1 MSANTKSAN
10 AKSTNAKKKIGVL
23 GASGYTGADAV
34 RLLARHP
41 GVEISALTANT
52 HAGKAMGEVF
62 PHFFMLD
69 LPVLTEWEKVD
80 WTTLD
85 AVFCGLPHGTTQ
97 EIIAAVLKA
106 NPAIKILDMS
116 ADFRLRNQADYA
128 QWYGHEHRALELQG
142 EAVYGLTELYRNEIA
157 AARLVA
163 CPGCYPTAVLLALV
177 PLVRGGLVD
186 AHDLVID
193 AKSGVTGAG
202 RGLKQ
207 NTLFAEAG
215 EGLSPYSI
223 AMHRHTAEIDQEIGV
238 AAGTAVTANFTPHL
252 IPMARGELCTC
263 YVRLNGASADDL
275 RAALENAYRDEPFV
289 HVLKEGVM
297 PQTQNVRG
305 SNYVQIGVF
314 ADRIKGRA
322 IVISTLDNLVKGS
335 AGQAIQNMN
344 LMFGW
349 PETLGLEQIAL
360 FP

>member
-1 MSANTKSAN
+1 MC
-10 AKSTNAKKKIGVL
+10 AKKIAVL

-41 GVEISALTANT
+41 HAEISALTAST
-52 HAGKAMGEVF
+52 HAGKAMADVF
-62 PHFFMLD
+62 AHFFPLD
-69 LPVLTEWEKVD
+69 LPDLTDWEKVD
-80 WTTLD
+80 WRTLD

-106 NPAIKILDMS
+106 NPAIKVIDMS
-116 ADFRLRNQADYA
+116 ADFRLRDKATYA
-128 QWYGHEHRALELQG
+128 RWYGHEHRALELQG
-142 EAVYGLTELYRNEIA
+142 EAVYGLTELYRKQIT

-177 PLVRGGLVD
+177 PLVKAGLVD

-207 NTLFAEAG
+207 STLFSEAG
-215 EGLSPYSI
+215 EGLSPYSV
-223 AMHRHTAEIDQEIGV
+223 AMHRHTAEIDQEIGI
-238 AAGTAVTANFTPHL
+238 AAGVAVTANFTPHL

-263 YVRLNGASADDL
+263 YVRLNSASADDL
-275 RAALENAYRDEPFV
+275 RAALERAYRDEPFV
-289 HVLKEGVM
+289 HVAKKGVA

-305 SNYVQIGVF
+305 SNHVQIGVF
-314 ADRIKGRA
+314 DDRIKGRA
-322 IVISTLDNLVKGS
+322 IVIATLDNLVKGS

-349 PETLGLEQIAL
+349 PETTGLEQIAL

>member
-1 MSANTKSAN
+1 MA
-10 AKSTNAKKKIGVL
+10 AKKKIGVL

-41 GVEISALTANT
+41 QVEISALTANT
-52 HAGKAMGEVF
+52 HAGKAMDEVF

-69 LPVLTEWEKVD
+69 LPRLVEWEKVD
-80 WTTLD
+80 WTKLD

-97 EIIAAVLKA
+97 EITAAVMAA

-116 ADFRLRNQADYA
+116 ADFRLRDMSAYA
-128 QWYGHEHRALELQG
+128 QWYGHEHRAPRLQG
-142 EAVYGLTELYRNEIA
+142 EAVYGLTEFYREKIT

-163 CPGCYPTAVLLALV
+163 CPGCYPTAALLALV
-177 PLVRGGLVD
+177 PIVKVKLID
-186 AHDLVID
+186 ADDIVID

-207 NTLFAEAG
+207 STLFSEAG
-215 EGLSPYSI
+215 EGLSPYSVGT
-223 AMHRHTAEIDQEIGV
+223 HRHAPEIEQEIGV
-238 AAGTAVTANFTPHL
+238 AAGSSVTVNFTPHL
-252 IPMARGELCTC
+252 IPMARGELCTS
-263 YVRLNGASADDL
+263 YVKLNGASADDL
-275 RAALENAYRDEPFV
+275 RAALSQAYRNEPFV
-289 HVLKEGVM
+289 HVAKKGVV

-314 ADRIKGRA
+314 ADRIKNRA
-322 IVISTLDNLVKGS
+322 IVISVLDNLVKGS

-344 LMFGW
+344 LMLGF
-349 PETLGLEQIAL
+349 PETMGLEQVAL

>member
-1 MSANTKSAN
+1 MSTS
-10 AKSTNAKKKIGVL
+10 KKIGIL

-41 GVEISALTANT
+41 NAEIVALTANT
-52 HAGKAMGEVF
+52 HVGKAMDEVF

-69 LPVLTEWEKVD
+69 LPRLVEWEKVD
-80 WTTLD
+80 WTQLD

-97 EIIAAVLKA
+97 EIIAAVMAA

-116 ADFRLRNQADYA
+116 ADFRLRDMGAYA
-128 QWYGHEHRALELQG
+128 QWYGREHRAPQLQG
-142 EAVYGLTELYRNEIA
+142 EAVYGLTELYRERIA

-163 CPGCYPTAVLLALV
+163 CPGCYPTAALLALV
-177 PLVRGGLVD
+177 PLAKAKLIDVD
-186 AHDLVID
+186 DIVID

-207 NTLFAEAG
+207 NTLFSEAG
-215 EGLSPYSI
+215 EGLSPYSV
-223 AMHRHTAEIDQEIGV
+223 ATHRHSPEIDQELGV

-252 IPMARGELCTC
+252 IPMSRGELCTC
-263 YVRLNGASADDL
+263 YVKLNGASADDL
-275 RAALENAYRDEPFV
+275 RAELEQSYRDQPFV
-289 HVLKEGVM
+289 HVAKEGVL
-297 PQTQNVRG
+297 PRTQNVRG

-314 ADRIKGRA
+314 ADRIKNRA
-322 IVISTLDNLVKGS
+322 IVMSALDNLVKGS

-344 LMFGW
+344 LMFGF
-349 PETLGLEQIAL
+349 PETTGLEQIAL

>member
-1 MSANTKSAN
+1 MTTKAR
-10 AKSTNAKKKIGVL
+10 IGIL

-34 RLLARHP
+34 RLAARHP
-41 GVEISALTANT
+41 HVEIAALTANT
-52 HAGKAMGEVF
+52 HAGKAMADVF

-69 LPVLTEWEKVD
+69 LPKLVEWEKVD
-80 WTTLD
+80 WTSLD

-97 EIIAAVLKA
+97 EIIAAVLAA
-106 NPAIKILDMS
+106 NPKIKILDMS
-116 ADFRLRNQADYA
+116 ADFRLRDGATYA
-128 QWYGHEHRALELQG
+128 EWYGHEHRAPGLQE
-142 EAVYGLTELYRNEIA
+142 EAVYGLTELYRNEIT

-163 CPGCYPTAVLLALV
+163 CPGCYPTATLLALV
-177 PLVRGGLVD
+177 PIAKAGLIHADDIIV
-186 AHDLVID
+186 D

-207 NTLFAEAG
+207 NTLFSEAG

-223 AMHRHTAEIDQEIGV
+223 GKHRHAPEIEQEIGLAVGAKV
-238 AAGTAVTANFTPHL
+238 AINFTPHL
-252 IPMARGELCTC
+252 IPMARGELCTS
-263 YVRLNGASADDL
+263 YVRLNGATADDL
-275 RAALENAYRDEPFV
+275 RQALADAYRDEPFV
-289 HVLKEGVM
+289 HVAPKNVV

-314 ADRIKGRA
+314 PDRIPGRA

-344 LMFGW
+344 LVLGY
-349 PETLGLEQIAL
+349 PETTGLEQIAL